1 MNANRM
7 LMVAAGLL
15 AATTAWALPADG
27 LQGKHQGASTY
38 FRNIRVQEGDW
49 K

>member
-15 AATTAWALPADG
+15 AAMTAWALPADG
-27 LQGKHQGASTY
+27 LHPNSDAWPELTPQ
-38 FRNIRVQEGDW
+38 
-49 K
+49 